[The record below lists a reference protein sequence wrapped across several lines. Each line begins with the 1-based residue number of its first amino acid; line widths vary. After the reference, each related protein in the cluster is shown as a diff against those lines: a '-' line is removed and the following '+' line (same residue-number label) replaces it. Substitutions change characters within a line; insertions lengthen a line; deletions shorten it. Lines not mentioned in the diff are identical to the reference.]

1 MKKFIQ
7 EAFHSVRRWIL
18 AIIEAVRLAIDSI
31 WTNRARSFLA
41 ISGVVIGIVTVVLV
55 ASVLANLRNQIA
67 LLFRELG
74 TDNVFAYHLSG
85 DPYADAS
92 ESERS
97 RKPLR
102 ADFAKELLRR
112 STEIRQVGVQV
123 LVPNLVN
130 GEALTARAKGNESDT
145 VLVEGVSPNF
155 FEVVGA
161 DFLRGRPFTELED
174 RSRARVAVIGASIS
188 QALFGGRAAIGK
200 SLTLAGESYVVVG
213 ELARRRGGFFGENRQ
228 DNVLAIPV
236 GTVSRRFA
244 EADRTVLYMRA
255 SPGRLEQA
263 QGQAEVILRQ
273 LRGLDPRTPNDFN
286 LSTSESIIQTF
297 DELSASIGLATIGLA
312 AISLLIGGIGIA
324 NVMII
329 SVTERTREI
338 GVRLAIGARRRE
350 VQVQFLIEASF
361 LSGMGGLAGVTLT
374 LLIGLALKSVLTGFS
389 AVPPGWAVS
398 SGIIASI
405 GVGILAG
412 YWPASRAARLD
423 PVDSLRHE

>member
-1 MKKFIQ
+1 MANFISQ
-7 EAFHSVRRWIL
+7 KLHSARRRIL
-18 AIIEAVRLAIDSI
+18 ALIEAVSLAVDSI
-31 WTNRARSFLA
+31 WANRARSFLA

-74 TDNVFAYHLSG
+74 TENVFAYHLGG
-85 DPYADAS
+85 DPYADPS
-92 ESERS
+92 EAERS
-97 RKPLR
+97 RKPLS
-102 ADFAKELLRR
+102 ADFAVELLRR

-161 DFLRGRPFTELED
+161 EFLRGRPFTELED

-188 QALFGGRAAIGK
+188 EALFGGRDAIGAT
-200 SLTLAGESYVVVG
+200 LTLAGEAYVVVG
-213 ELARRRGGFFGENRQ
+213 ELARRKGGFFGENRQ
-228 DNVLAIPV
+228 DNVLAIPT
-236 GTVSRRFA
+236 GTASRRFA
-244 EADRTVLYMRA
+244 EADRTVLYLRA
-255 SPGRLEQA
+255 LPGRLQ
-263 QGQAEVILRQ
+263 QTQDQAEVILRQ
-273 LRGLDPRTPNDFN
+273 LRGLGPRAANDFN
-286 LSTSESIIQTF
+286 LSTSESIIRTF
-297 DELSASIGLATIGLA
+297 DEISASIGLATIGLA
-312 AISLLIGGIGIA
+312 GISLLIGGIGIA

-338 GVRLAIGARRRE
+338 GVRLAIGARRSE
-350 VQVQFLIEASF
+350 VKVQFLIEAAF
-361 LSGMGGLAGVTLT
+361 LSGVGGVAGVTLT

-389 AVPPGWAVS
+389 AVPPGWAIT
-398 SGIIASI
+398 SGILASLAV
-405 GVGILAG
+405 GVLAG

>member
-1 MKKFIQ
+1 MTNFISQ
-7 EAFHSVRRWIL
+7 KLHSARRRIL
-18 AIIEAVRLAIDSI
+18 ALIEAVSLAVDSI
-31 WTNRARSFLA
+31 WANRARSFLA

-74 TDNVFAYHLSG
+74 TENVFAYHLGG
-85 DPYADAS
+85 DPYADPS
-92 ESERS
+92 EAERS
-97 RKPLR
+97 RKPLS
-102 ADFAKELLRR
+102 ADFARELLRR

-145 VLVEGVSPNF
+145 VLVEGVSPSF

-161 DFLRGRPFTELED
+161 EFLRGRPFTELED

-188 QALFGGRAAIGK
+188 EALFGGRNAIGAT
-200 SLTLAGESYVVVG
+200 LTLAGESYVVVG
-213 ELARRRGGFFGENRQ
+213 ELARRKGGFFGENRQ
-228 DNVLAIPV
+228 DNVLAIPT
-236 GTVSRRFA
+236 GTASRRFA
-244 EADRTVLYMRA
+244 EADRTVLYLRA
-255 SPGRLEQA
+255 LPGRLQ
-263 QGQAEVILRQ
+263 QTQDQAEVILRQ
-273 LRGLDPRTPNDFN
+273 LRGLGPRAANDFN
-286 LSTSESIIQTF
+286 LSTSESIIRTF
-297 DELSASIGLATIGLA
+297 DEISASIGLATIGLA
-312 AISLLIGGIGIA
+312 GISLLIGGIGIA

-338 GVRLAIGARRRE
+338 GVRLAIGARRSE
-350 VQVQFLIEASF
+350 VKTQFLIEAAF
-361 LSGMGGLAGVTLT
+361 LSGVGGVVGVTLT

-389 AVPPGWAVS
+389 AVPPGWAIT
-398 SGIIASI
+398 SGILASLAV
-405 GVGILAG
+405 GVLAG

>member
-1 MKKFIQ
+1 MTNFIRQ
-7 EAFHSVRRWIL
+7 KLHSVRRWIL
-18 AIIEAVRLAIDSI
+18 AIREAVRLAIDSI
-31 WTNRARSFLA
+31 WGNRARSFLA
-41 ISGVVIGIVTVVLV
+41 ISGVVIGIITVVLV

-85 DPYADAS
+85 DPYAEAS
-92 ESERS
+92 EAERS
-97 RKPLR
+97 RRPLR

-130 GEALTARAKGNESDT
+130 GEALTARARGNESDS

-161 DFLRGRPFTELED
+161 EFLRGRPFTELEN
-174 RSRARVAVIGASIS
+174 RSRAKVAVIGASIAS
-188 QALFGGRAAIGK
+188 ALFSNQSAIGK
-200 SLTLAGESYVVVG
+200 SLTMAGESYFVVG
-213 ELARRRGGFFGENRQ
+213 ELAPRKGGFFGENRQ
-228 DNVLAIPV
+228 DSVLAIPAS
-236 GTVSRRFA
+236 TASRRFA
-244 EADRTVLYMRA
+244 EADRTVLYLRA
-255 SPGRLEQA
+255 YRGRLQ
-263 QGQAEVILRQ
+263 QTQDQAEIILRQ
-273 LRGLDPRTPNDFN
+273 LRGLDPRAANDFN
-286 LSTSESIIQTF
+286 LSTSESIIRTF
-297 DELSASIGLATIGLA
+297 DEISASIGLATIGLA
-312 AISLLIGGIGIA
+312 GISLLIGGIGIA

-361 LSGMGGLAGVTLT
+361 LSGVGGVAGVTLT
-374 LLIGLALKSVLTGFS
+374 FLIGLGLKSVLTGFS
-389 AVPPGWAVS
+389 AVPPAWAIS
-398 SGIIASI
+398 SGILASI
-405 GVGILAG
+405 GVGVLAG
-412 YWPASRAARLD
+412 YWPASRASRLD

>member
-1 MKKFIQ
+1 MTNFISQ
-7 EAFHSVRRWIL
+7 KLHSARRRIL
-18 AIIEAVRLAIDSI
+18 ALIEAVSLAVDSI
-31 WTNRARSFLA
+31 WANRARSFLA

-74 TDNVFAYHLSG
+74 TENVFAYHLGG
-85 DPYADAS
+85 DPYADPS
-92 ESERS
+92 EAERN
-97 RKPLR
+97 RKPLS
-102 ADFAKELLRR
+102 ADFARELLRR

-145 VLVEGVSPNF
+145 VLVEGVSPSF

-161 DFLRGRPFTELED
+161 EFLRGRPFTELED

-188 QALFGGRAAIGK
+188 EALFGGRNAIGAT
-200 SLTLAGESYVVVG
+200 LTLAGESYVVVG
-213 ELARRRGGFFGENRQ
+213 ELARRKGGFFGENRQ
-228 DNVLAIPV
+228 DNVLAIPT
-236 GTVSRRFA
+236 GTASRRFA
-244 EADRTVLYMRA
+244 EADRTVLYLRA
-255 SPGRLEQA
+255 LPGRLQ
-263 QGQAEVILRQ
+263 QTQDQAEVILRQ
-273 LRGLDPRTPNDFN
+273 LRGLGPRAANDFN
-286 LSTSESIIQTF
+286 LSTSESIIRTF
-297 DELSASIGLATIGLA
+297 DEISASIGLATIGLA
-312 AISLLIGGIGIA
+312 GISLLIGGIGIA

-338 GVRLAIGARRRE
+338 GVRLAIGARRSE
-350 VQVQFLIEASF
+350 VKTQFLIEAAF
-361 LSGMGGLAGVTLT
+361 LSGVGGVVGVTLT

-389 AVPPGWAVS
+389 AVPPGWAIT
-398 SGIIASI
+398 SGILASLAV
-405 GVGILAG
+405 GVLAG